1 MNLVKFNPFGPGRN
15 FFNDFADDFFNTN
28 ISNFIGSDF
37 LASNPS
43 VNVVESDDNF
53 KIEVAAPGLEKK
65 DFKLSVDK
73 EQLFIESSKEE
84 SKGVKE
90 EKFARREFNYT
101 SFKRSFQLPE
111 NVDTNNIGAK
121 YENGVLNI
129 TLPKVEKAI
138 VEAKHTIKIS

>member
-43 VNVVESDDNF
+43 VNVVESDNNF
-53 KIEVAAPGLEKK
+53 KIEIAAPGLEKK

-90 EKFARREFNYT
+90 EKFTRREFNYT